1 MIASS
6 SNSFVARGFRSP
18 PSLAT
23 PSAQVEPAKASAEQE
38 EKVKLSA
45 AAEEPQSSH
54 SGLKKLGLGMIA
66 AVSLTSAVGGM
77 VGYAAQNLPLC
88 ETEASWV
95 AVQDGQVCVTG
106 ELSTAADGVYRTVR
120 GQFHR
125 GDAIQD
131 LTSESNRVLHP
142 ESPRV
147 DLGQDGELTVSTWN
161 LHHGTSQNRDGARD
175 QLGLQIDT
183 INETNADIDLLQEIL
198 PWQAQELVDGTGKV
212 GYYTQ
217 TTTRQGNLILV
228 DPSLEVTENH
238 RATLNH
244 VIEDRGD
251 AASVVHLTKG
261 GEPRVAQ
268 LLKVKGEDTQGKDLT
283 VFNTHLSTGSASPEA
298 RQRESEVFQT
308 FVESQVGEDG
318 VFVGGGD
325 LNMGAGKGIVKSFT
339 DAGYRVEGAKI
350 DWLVSDN
357 VSGVSLQ
364 AGDVRASDG
373 TRISDHPLV
382 VGTYLVKA

>member
-1 MIASS
+1 MIATT
-6 SNSFVARGFRSP
+6 SNSFAPKGFRSP
-18 PSLAT
+18 PPLAAH
-23 PSAQVEPAKASAEQE
+23 SGQVEFAETSAEHKE
-38 EKVKLSA
+38 RVELSE
-45 AAEEPQSSH
+45 AAEEPKSPH
-54 SGLKKLGLGMIA
+54 SGLKKLGLGMLA
-66 AVSLTSAVGGM
+66 ALSLTSAVGGM
-77 VGYAAQNLPLC
+77 AGYAAQHLPLC

-95 AVQDGQVCVTG
+95 AIQDGQICVTG

-125 GDAIQD
+125 GDAVED
-131 LTSESNRVLHP
+131 LTSETNRVLQP
-142 ESPRV
+142 DNPRV

-161 LHHGTSQNRDGARD
+161 LHHGTSQNKDGARD
-175 QLGLQIDT
+175 QLDLQIET

-198 PWQAQELVDGTGKV
+198 PWQAQELVNGTGKV

-244 VIEDRGD
+244 VIEDKGD

-268 LLKVKGEDTQGKDLT
+268 LLKVKGEDTQGRDVT
-283 VFNTHLSTGSASPEA
+283 IFNTHLSTGSSSPEA

-308 FVESQVGEDG
+308 FVESHIGEDG

-325 LNMGAGKGIVKSFT
+325 LNMGAGRGIVKSFEES
-339 DAGYRVEGAKI
+339 GYRVEGASI

-364 AGDVRASDG
+364 AGDVRTSDG

-382 VGTYLVKA
+382 VGKYLVKA